1 MLARTVLGGVVLGLT
16 AAMLSGCFSAKPED
30 INAFLKPNQADVTGE
45 DYIIQPPD
53 KITVIASGVP
63 ELAGGGT
70 SQLGQTQD
78 IRPDGMISYEKIGE
92 IPVAGKTPRQVAQL
106 IADRLSALYK
116 LTGDNPIDVRV
127 TNLSKYYYVL
137 GQVRQPGAKIFT
149 GRETTLSALAKALP
163 NDLAWKEQIQVIRP
177 SRTEGE
183 PSKIFCLDY
192 RKMAIHGKTD
202 QVVLLQEGDIIYVPP
217 TVFGAIGLT
226 VGEIL
231 SPIFQAGRAVQVM
244 GGV

>member
-1 MLARTVLGGVVLGLT
+1 MLARTVLGGVVLGVV
-16 AAMLSGCFSAKPED
+16 AVMLSGCFSAKSKD
-30 INAFLKPNQADVTGE
+30 IDAFLKPGQADVTGD

-53 KITVIASGVP
+53 RITVIASGVP

-92 IPVAGKTPRQVAQL
+92 ISVVGKTPRQVAQL
-106 IADRLSALYK
+106 IAERLSSLYK
-116 LTGDNPIDVRV
+116 MTGDNPIDVRV
-127 TNLSKYYYVL
+127 TNLSKYYYIL
-137 GQVRQPGAKIFT
+137 GQVRQPGAKIFS

-163 NDLAWKEQIQVIRP
+163 TDLAWKEYIQVIRP
-177 SRTEGE
+177 SRVEGE
-183 PSKIFCLDY
+183 ASKIFSLNY
-192 RKMAIHGKTD
+192 RAMAIHGKTN
-202 QVVLLQEGDIIYVPP
+202 QVVLLEEGDIIYVPP

-226 VGEIL
+226 LGEIL
-231 SPIFQAGRAVQVM
+231 SPILQGGRAVQVM